1 MKKMKNPIQPKLILN
16 ALAPFTGYLE
26 TEELIVNGL
35 LQEQDFSYQ
44 ETQSVGFQTCQ
55 INKTN
60 FSGCQLNS
68 FEAQDV
74 IFEHCDFSNAVMIGG
89 SFHRVIFKNCKLT
102 GTNFAESLL
111 KDCQFIECLNDFSS
125 YSYSNLKIVHFQE
138 CSLKDS
144 DLHEVRWQHLQLTNC
159 TLTGS
164 SWFNTELAGLNLA
177 TSQFEKIALSQ
188 ELIKG
193 LTVNQ
198 EQAIIIAL
206 GFGLIIDE
214 PL

>member
-1 MKKMKNPIQPKLILN
+1 MSKIKKPIQPKLSAANLS
-16 ALAPFTGYLE
+16 PFSGYLQ
-26 TEELIVNGL
+26 TEELIVNQL
-35 LQEQDFSYQ
+35 IQEQDFSYD
-44 ETQSVGFQTCQ
+44 EVRATGFQTCQ
-55 INKTN
+55 ISKTN

-111 KDCQFIECLNDFSS
+111 KDCQFIECVNDFSS

-144 DLHEVRWQHLQLTNC
+144 DLHELRWQHLQLTNC
-159 TLTGS
+159 GLTGS

-177 TSQFEKIALSQ
+177 TCHFDKIALSQ

-193 LTVNQ
+193 LVVNQ
-198 EQAIIIAL
+198 EQAIVIAL

-214 PL
+214 PI

>member
-1 MKKMKNPIQPKLILN
+1 MKKIKKPIQPKLSPATL
-16 ALAPFTGYLE
+16 LPFTGYLE
-26 TEELIVNGL
+26 TEELIVNQL

-44 ETQSVGFQTCQ
+44 EAQSVGFQTCQ
-55 INKTN
+55 ISKTN
-60 FSGCQLNS
+60 FSGCQLTS

-74 IFEHCDFSNAVMIGG
+74 LFDHCDFSNAVMIGG

-111 KDCQFIECLNDFSS
+111 KDCQFIECINDFSS
-125 YSYSNLKIVHFQE
+125 YSYGNLKIVQFQD

-144 DLHEVRWQHLQLTNC
+144 DLHEVRWQHLELVNC
-159 TLTGS
+159 ALTGS
-164 SWFNTELAGLNLA
+164 SWFNTELANLNLA
-177 TSQFEKIALSQ
+177 TCQFDKIALSQ
-188 ELIKG
+188 DLIKG

-198 EQAIIIAL
+198 EQALIIAL
-206 GFGLIIDE
+206 GFGLIIDD